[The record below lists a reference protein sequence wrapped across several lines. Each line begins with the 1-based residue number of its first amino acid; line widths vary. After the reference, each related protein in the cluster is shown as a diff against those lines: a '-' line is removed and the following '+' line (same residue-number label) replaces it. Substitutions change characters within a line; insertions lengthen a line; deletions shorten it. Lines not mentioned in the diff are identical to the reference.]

1 MSVRNH
7 THEGGV
13 HRASLRWVFFLLVA
27 TLPGITAQA
36 APTSHQA
43 RVVSLSPANLVT
55 VTTTADVADGDTSSF
70 SNLNSQPGSDG
81 VISLREALQAANTT
95 PTSTLT
101 LRINFDIPI
110 TDTGYYS
117 ATQAWTIPV
126 GSVDGTA
133 LPPLER
139 GDVRIDGSTQPG
151 GANHPRIVLDGAEVQ
166 GLVNGL
172 TITSGNNVVR
182 GLALPNFL
190 NDGLSISSA
199 AATNNQIAGCYIGT
213 DAQGLIVQG
222 DGTGI
227 GIELF
232 DGAHDNLIGG
242 SAPTDRN
249 LISGTNYNGGIWIH
263 DAATADNTVAGNWIG
278 VDSSGQTA
286 LPNLWAGVFISDGA
300 YNNLVGGAGQGNLIS
315 GNERGVYIYGGVA
328 NTLAGNTI
336 GLAFDGKQPLGNTD
350 GGIFIAASAR
360 DNVIGGTTPGARN
373 IISGNGVST
382 SPYGQGIFLQGPN
395 TTNNTIQGN
404 YIGVDASGKAGVGN
418 YHQGVLIDADAPG
431 NTVGGT
437 ADGAGNVIAYNGQG
451 GIWID
456 SSSNL
461 VAGNLIGVGADRSPP
476 LGNQQNGI
484 RISTGSNN
492 VIGPDNWIASNQL
505 SGIMLSGSNTTVV
518 SNTLT
523 ANARSG
529 ICVAGS
535 GTQIRGN
542 WISGNGGIAGSMLDC
557 NIQGGV
563 VITGTGNTEVIS
575 NTILDNQGAGV
586 TVRTGVDNQVLS
598 NSISGNSTLGIKL
611 LDGGNH
617 DITPPTI
624 ERASPSSVVG
634 TSCPI
639 CRVEIF
645 TDNQDQGRY
654 FITATLALADG
665 SFSVTLVPGTLDPPH
680 VTATNTDPNGNT
692 SPFAPPVDVTT
703 DPTEP
708 PLTNLIYLPIVRMR

>member
-1 MSVRNH
+1 
-7 THEGGV
+7 
-13 HRASLRWVFFLLVA
+13 
-27 TLPGITAQA
+27 
-36 APTSHQA
+36 
-43 RVVSLSPANLVT
+43 VT
-55 VTTTADVADGDTSSF
+55 VTTTADVADGDTGSF

-81 VISLREALQAANTT
+81 VISLREALQAANAT
-95 PTSTLT
+95 PTPTPT
-101 LRINFDIPI
+101 LRINFNIPI

-117 ATQAWTIPV
+117 VTQAWTIPV

-133 LPPLER
+133 LPRLER

-151 GANHPRIVLDGAEVQ
+151 GANHPRIVLDGANVLEAP
-166 GLVNGL
+166 GFSNGL
-172 TITSGNNVVR
+172 AIASSNNLVSDLV
-182 GLALPNFL
+182 LTNFVD
-190 NDGLSISSA
+190 DGILLDGA
-199 AATNNQIAGCYIGT
+199 AAAGNRVAGCYIGT
-213 DAQGLIVQG
+213 DANGRDAQPN
-222 DGTGI
+222 GTGVD
-227 GIELF
+227 LRA
-232 DGAHDNLIGG
+232 GAHDNQIGG
-242 SAPTDRN
+242 SASADRN
-249 LISGTNYNGGIWIH
+249 LISGNNYNGGIWIH
-263 DAATADNTVAGNWIG
+263 DAATANNTVAGNWIG

-286 LPNLWAGVFISDGA
+286 LPDLWAGVFISDGA
-300 YNNLVGGAGQGNLIS
+300 HDNLIGGAGQGNLIS

-328 NTLAGNTI
+328 NALAGNTI
-336 GLAFDGKQPLGNTD
+336 GLAADGKQPLGNTD
-350 GGIFIAASAR
+350 GGIFIAAGAH
-360 DNVIGGTTPGARN
+360 DNVIGGTTPDARN

-382 SPYGQGIFLQGPN
+382 SPYGQGIFIQGPN

-437 ADGAGNVIAYNGQG
+437 AGDAGNVIAYNGQG

-461 VAGNLIGVGADRSPP
+461 VAGNLIGVGADGSPP

-492 VIGPDNWIASNQL
+492 VIGPGNLIASNQL

-523 ANARSG
+523 GNARSG

-586 TVRTGVDNQVLS
+586 TVRTGVDNRVLS

-617 DITPPTI
+617 DIAPPTI
-624 ERASPSSVVG
+624 ERARPSSVVG

-654 FITATLALADG
+654 FITATIALADG
-665 SFSVTLVPGTLDPPH
+665 SFSVTLVPGTLVPPH

-703 DPTEP
+703 DPTDP
-708 PLTNLIYLPIVRMR
+708 PFTYLIYLPIARIR